1 MTPRPLLRLP
11 RQDRYLEVL
20 TKAKKKRVRN
30 LTPAQGFLIGSLAKV
45 VATLVTY
52 PLICAKVTQQSRT
65 ARAARAARSGD
76 GDGGSVGTV
85 TEILQEVRHVP
96 SHSPGCLG
104 ATATA
109 PTPASPAGR
118 CVCVCV
124 CVGRFCASRGRRAGI
139 AAARHRL
146 GPR

>member
-11 RQDRYLEVL
+11 WQDRYLEVL

-65 ARAARAARSGD
+65 ARAARSGD